1 MHRTESVGVA
11 VESDNKLNG
20 ALSCA
25 AAAACAG
32 NFGFPIGLFF
42 VEAARGLAA
51 LGNRCPRL
59 VCARYV
65 SNKAAGGNG
74 NLAHMRGFTLGHA
87 EAAGLF
93 GGGGKLRRDLGAGIR
108 QGNPKEA
115 EERHSAKEE

>member
-1 MHRTESVGVA
+1 MGIA

-20 ALSCA
+20 ALSGA

-59 VCARYV
+59 VRARYV

-93 GGGGKLRRDLGAGIR
+93 GGGGKFRRDLGAGI
-108 QGNPKEA
+108 QGKPKEA
-115 EERHSAKEE
+115 EEEHSAKEG